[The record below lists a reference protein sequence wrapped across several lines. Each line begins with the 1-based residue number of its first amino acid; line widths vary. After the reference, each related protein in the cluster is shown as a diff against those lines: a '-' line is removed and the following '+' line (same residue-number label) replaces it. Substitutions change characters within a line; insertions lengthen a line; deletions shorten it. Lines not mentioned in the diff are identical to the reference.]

1 MAKKR
6 DYKAEAT
13 VYRKRVFQLLRISQP
28 AVKLWQKEHGEPLTW
43 PDLAKLIE
51 WLTAR
56 CEIIPK
62 RKSKVR
68 RVPGTLAME
77 YDGYLS
83 VYTNQ
88 KMPLNAIGAP
98 CFVEIDE
105 KYLKE
110 KP

>member
-1 MAKKR
+1 MAKRCKYSDKKTGACSCEKFYR
-6 DYKAEAT
+6 DKDGINHCIMDPYT
-13 VYRKRVFQLLRISQP
+13 
-28 AVKLWQKEHGEPLTW
+28 T
-43 PDLAKLIE
+43 DN
-51 WLTAR
+51 
-56 CEIIPK
+56 CNMK

>member
-1 MAKKR
+1 MAKKMCKR
-6 DYKAEAT
+6 WKGSFGSAPCDDYFSGCSYKA
-13 VYRKRVFQLLRISQP
+13 KGICNSS
-28 AVKLWQKEHGEPLTW
+28 
-43 PDLAKLIE
+43 
-51 WLTAR
+51 

-98 CFVEIDE
+98 CFVEINE

>member
-1 MAKKR
+1 MAKKMCKWYSSTGINTCDCAGSR
-6 DYKAEAT
+6 PRRGY
-13 VYRKRVFQLLRISQP
+13 VYFKKYPCPKNTNSS
-28 AVKLWQKEHGEPLTW
+28 
-43 PDLAKLIE
+43 
-51 WLTAR
+51 

-98 CFVEIDE
+98 CFVEINE

>member
-1 MAKKR
+1 MAKEKC
-6 DYKAEAT
+6 D
-13 VYRKRVFQLLRISQP
+13 VRKDCIPYQDGISECD
-28 AVKLWQKEHGEPLTW
+28 K
-43 PDLAKLIE
+43 
-51 WLTAR
+51 
-56 CEIIPK
+56 CSYPK

>member
-1 MAKKR
+1 MTKMCNHWSVTTAGGQMC
-6 DYKAEAT
+6 DGELFP
-13 VYRKRVFQLLRISQP
+13 RKGGCPRNTNS
-28 AVKLWQKEHGEPLTW
+28 K
-43 PDLAKLIE
+43 
-51 WLTAR
+51 
-56 CEIIPK
+56 CEIIHK